1 MAAAA
6 TKSNNTLN
14 RCHRVAAT
22 SDVKIPYLLFN
33 ILFYEIISKKLTAG
47 NHLLYKYLMYCIL
60 QNSCY
65 NVIYKCVRIVY
76 TEELF

>member
-6 TKSNNTLN
+6 IKCNNILN
-14 RCHRVAAT
+14 LCHRVAAA
-22 SDVKIPYLLFN
+22 SDVKIPYLLFS

-47 NHLLYKYLMYCIL
+47 NHLLYKYLRYCVL